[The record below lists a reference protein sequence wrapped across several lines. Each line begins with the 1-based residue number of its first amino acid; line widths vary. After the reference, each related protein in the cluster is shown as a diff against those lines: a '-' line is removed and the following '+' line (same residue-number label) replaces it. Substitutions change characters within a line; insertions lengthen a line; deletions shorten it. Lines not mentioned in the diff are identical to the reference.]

1 LAAKSASTNTGGS
14 GFRGAKTVAAAD
26 NVSDFQKSQA
36 MQYLG
41 GVDSLE
47 GVEARVGRKDGEH
60 ILYVNGRQA
69 NFDNISLPQINKMA
83 SIINSM
89 SSDTS
94 NKEETTKE
102 ETTDDDT
109 TENVLVND
117 LNVKATDDTV
127 ASELS
132 AEKVNTE
139 YEEIVDLS
147 GSTFGPGKDE
157 DGNVIVDD
165 VVTSDTTFIDP
176 AIKEAQEAAATAAT
190 ALKEAMTFG
199 GVVYENTSD
208 LQAAIVA
215 ASAGGASMDQ
225 SVAGANTTASS
236 GGDAL
241 GQVTVNEQN
250 LNSSTLLGGVQE
262 KAAAEPMSSGSA
274 EDDAIDFYTK
284 GRRST
289 ILTTPVGLLNDGSD
303 DGTFRAKR
311 GLIA

>member
-1 LAAKSASTNTGGS
+1 MAEERPKRPTLMTFNPDDIVARGTFKNWIGRTDQDSYLELSDGTIIRSDKGIELNTSEEVDQVNERATDYIAKANE
-14 GFRGAKTVAAAD
+14 KIQAD
-26 NVSDFQKSQA
+26 IDAYDRLYSD
-36 MQYLG
+36 
-41 GVDSLE
+41 D
-47 GVEARVGRKDGEH
+47 D
-60 ILYVNGRQA
+60 
-69 NFDNISLPQINKMA
+69 
-83 SIINSM
+83 
-89 SSDTS
+89 
-94 NKEETTKE
+94 ETTE
-102 ETTDDDT
+102 EI
-109 TENVLVND
+109 LVND

-157 DGNVIVDD
+157 DGNVIVDE

-176 AIKEAQEAAATAAT
+176 AIKEAQEAAAASAT

-199 GVVYENTSD
+199 GVVYENASD

-303 DGTFRAKR
+303 DGTFRTRR

>member
-1 LAAKSASTNTGGS
+1 MAEERPKRPTLMT
-14 GFRGAKTVAAAD
+14 FD
-26 NVSDFQKSQA
+26 PD
-36 MQYLG
+36 
-41 GVDSLE
+41 DI
-47 GVEARVGRKDGEH
+47 VGRGTFRNWIGRTDQDSYLELSDGTIIRSDKGIELNTSEEVDQVNERATDY
-60 ILYVNGRQA
+60 IAKANEKIQADIDAYDRLY
-69 NFDNISLPQINKMA
+69 
-83 SIINSM
+83 
-89 SSDTS
+89 SDDD
-94 NKEETTKE
+94 ETTE
-102 ETTDDDT
+102 EI
-109 TENVLVND
+109 LVND

-157 DGNVIVDD
+157 DGNVIVDE

-176 AIKEAQEAAATAAT
+176 AIKEAQEAAAASAT

-199 GVVYENTSD
+199 GVVYENASD

-303 DGTFRAKR
+303 DGTFRTRR

>member
-1 LAAKSASTNTGGS
+1 MAEEEKKRPTLMTFNP
-14 GFRGAKTVAAAD
+14 D
-26 NVSDFQKSQA
+26 DI
-36 MQYLG
+36 
-41 GVDSLE
+41 
-47 GVEARVGRKDGEH
+47 VGRGTFGNWFGRTDQDSYLELSDGTIIRSDKGIELNTSEEVDQVNERATDY
-60 ILYVNGRQA
+60 IAKANEKIQADIDAYDRLY
-69 NFDNISLPQINKMA
+69 
-83 SIINSM
+83 
-89 SSDTS
+89 SDDD
-94 NKEETTKE
+94 ETTE
-102 ETTDDDT
+102 EI
-109 TENVLVND
+109 LVND

-157 DGNVIVDD
+157 DGNVIVDE

-176 AIKEAQEAAATAAT
+176 AIKEAQEAAAASAT

-199 GVVYENTSD
+199 GVVYENASD

-303 DGTFRAKR
+303 DGTFRTRR

>member
-1 LAAKSASTNTGGS
+1 MAEERPKRPTLMTFNPDDIVARGTFKNWIGRTDQDSYLELSDGTIIRSDKGIELNTSEEVDQVNERATDYIAKANE
-14 GFRGAKTVAAAD
+14 KIQAD
-26 NVSDFQKSQA
+26 IDAYDRLYSD
-36 MQYLG
+36 
-41 GVDSLE
+41 D
-47 GVEARVGRKDGEH
+47 D
-60 ILYVNGRQA
+60 
-69 NFDNISLPQINKMA
+69 
-83 SIINSM
+83 
-89 SSDTS
+89 
-94 NKEETTKE
+94 ETTE
-102 ETTDDDT
+102 EI
-109 TENVLVND
+109 LVND

-157 DGNVIVDD
+157 DGNVIVDE

-176 AIKEAQEAAATAAT
+176 AIKEAQEAAAASAT

-199 GVVYENTSD
+199 GVVYENASD

-241 GQVTVNEQN
+241 GLVTVNEQN

-303 DGTFRAKR
+303 DGTFRTRR

>member
-1 LAAKSASTNTGGS
+1 MAEERPKRPTLMT
-14 GFRGAKTVAAAD
+14 FD
-26 NVSDFQKSQA
+26 PD
-36 MQYLG
+36 
-41 GVDSLE
+41 DI
-47 GVEARVGRKDGEH
+47 VGRGTFRNWIGRTDQDSYLELSDGTIIRSDKGIELNTSEEVDQVNERATDY
-60 ILYVNGRQA
+60 IAKANEKIQADIDAYDRLY
-69 NFDNISLPQINKMA
+69 
-83 SIINSM
+83 
-89 SSDTS
+89 SDDD
-94 NKEETTKE
+94 ETTE
-102 ETTDDDT
+102 EI
-109 TENVLVND
+109 LVND

-157 DGNVIVDD
+157 DGNVIVDE

-176 AIKEAQEAAATAAT
+176 AIKEAQEAAAASAT

-199 GVVYENTSD
+199 GVVYENASD

-241 GQVTVNEQN
+241 GLVTVNEQN

-303 DGTFRAKR
+303 DGTFRTRR